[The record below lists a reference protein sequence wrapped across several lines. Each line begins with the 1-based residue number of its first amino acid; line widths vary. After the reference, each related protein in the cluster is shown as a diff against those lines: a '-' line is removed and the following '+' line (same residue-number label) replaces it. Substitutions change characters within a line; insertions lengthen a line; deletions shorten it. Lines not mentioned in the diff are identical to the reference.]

1 MPQNEST
8 SGASRQL
15 TREERRK
22 LAQKTIKDLIPKL
35 LASDAKAHRGVEQA
49 ELIVN
54 PQEGA
59 PKGLESNKRNRRG
72 LHPDA
77 GETQYASLVG
87 QNGSVQGQHAE
98 LDVTIRVADTLVVA
112 RDMLAD
118 VRRRTSSPN
127 VAILNMASP
136 LRPGGG
142 VLTGAS
148 SQEESLSSRTTLLPS
163 LREEWYRLPEY
174 GGIWTP
180 DVCVFRIHLEEQIL
194 SKQERFF
201 VDVITAAMLR
211 LPDTIQKDGK
221 HEYANDKDREI
232 VVRKIRAVLR
242 ILQIKGTEAVVL
254 GAWGCGAYGNPVREI
269 ARAWQRALKRG
280 GDSKHRA
287 KSSIGSLRKVVF
299 AIKDP
304 NMAQQFSIQSSFL
317 LHSEAES
324 SDVPSAIQDNE
335 EEELSDT

>member
-1 MPQNEST
+1 MPQSKST
-8 SGASRQL
+8 SGAVRQL
-15 TREERRK
+15 TRKERQK

-35 LASDAKAHRGVEQA
+35 LASDAKARRGVEQA

-59 PKGLESNKRNRRG
+59 PKVPESNKKNRKG
-72 LHPDA
+72 LHLDT
-77 GETQYASLVG
+77 GETQNESLVG
-87 QNGSVQGQHAE
+87 QNSSIQGKPAD
-98 LDVTIRVADTLVVA
+98 LDITIRVADTLLVA
-112 RDMLAD
+112 RHMHAEFG
-118 VRRRTSSPN
+118 RRASSPN

-148 SQEESLSSRTTLLPS
+148 SQEESLCSRTTLLPS

-180 DVCVFRIHLEEQIL
+180 DVSVFRVHLEEQIL

-211 LPDTIQKDGK
+211 LPDTIQKDG
-221 HEYANDKDREI
+221 HHQYANDKDREI
-232 VVRKIRAVLR
+232 VVKKIRAVLR
-242 ILQIKGTEAVVL
+242 ILEMKGTEAIVL

-269 ARAWQRALKRG
+269 ARACQRALQKG

-287 KSSIGSLRKVVF
+287 KPSIGSLRKVVF

-304 NMAQQFSIQSSFL
+304 KMAQQFSLESGFP
-317 LHSEAES
+317 LHSEAERSDIS
-324 SDVPSAIQDNE
+324 SDIQDNDE
-335 EEELSDT
+335 EEPSDT